1 MASILAVA
9 MVVYVGEAICIAVYQ
24 HQQNRLRVMMRGAL
38 VGLVFN
44 KTLQSQSNN
53 HDRGKSVT
61 LMNTDVDSLSGI
73 GRMAH
78 DIWAYFLELAIG
90 MVILTSQVGWLS
102 PVPLVIIV
110 FCSRV
115 SKYVAQHIHGR
126 QKEWNAATQNR
137 LSMITAFLGSIKT
150 IKLLG
155 ISGSIAEYVASLRS
169 TEIERAKSVRWI
181 MVGYNASANFLGIF
195 TPAITMI
202 LYRVLSQSHHSTIDA
217 ETAFTTI
224 AVLSMVIHPANM
236 IMTIIPRVVATFA
249 SFERLQNY
257 LLEAPRQ
264 DQRVVLEDKPER
276 LLPHGNTA
284 AAISLE
290 EVTVE
295 ADKTSAPALDRVT
308 LEVERSSLVI
318 CAGPTGAGKT
328 VLAKAILG
336 EVAISH
342 GTVKTASRRIG
353 YCDQTPWLP
362 NGSIRDVIY
371 LNQLPMGDST
381 EIGSRGLN
389 LSGGQKQRMALARML
404 YDECD
409 IVILDDPFSSLDGRT
424 EDQVINNLF
433 GPEGIFHTRRSTVF
447 WITNA
452 TNHFKLA
459 DSVVILENSRI
470 KEHGHWSVL
479 DSLPDASGKV
489 MSDDSHEP
497 GQVDAETSQ
506 LDAQKK
512 KAKELDTRLDL
523 NRKTGN
529 LSLYGYYF
537 KSAGL
542 FNAIFMIGCTATYSF
557 FITFPHYWLKR
568 WTEADQN
575 VEWLYMMVYGLL
587 ALFAWVATNG
597 TMWSTFML
605 VTPRSGLFLHSKAPL
620 SFFATTD
627 IGVILNRFSQDI
639 QLVDRDLPGAFQSLS
654 NQIFKLLV
662 QVSLLLAVQKLL
674 LLTIPLCFVV
684 ICLVARVYFRTSRQV
699 RIEELA
705 SRSAVFSQIVETVEG
720 LITIRAFRWQSR
732 CQSHFDRALDGS
744 QGPLYLLSS
753 LQRWLNLVL
762 DLMVAA
768 ISVTIIALALFL
780 RSTTTGAAVGVAL
793 NIILVTNTT
802 IVRLVESWADFEV
815 SLGAIERLKTLDEG
829 IRKEDRPGEDNIPE
843 TSWPQRG
850 GIVIDHVTAAY
861 NGRSASLRNISLT
874 IKAGQKV
881 VVGKSTLLLSL
892 LRLVE
897 ITGDISVDGVDLSRI
912 SRAAIREQCFITVP
926 QDPML
931 LPDTPLRFSLDP
943 SGKAEIS
950 QIVDALQKT
959 GVWSLLCESNTANV
973 AEVLD
978 RKMSELPAL
987 SVGQLQLL
995 GIARALVKKAV
1006 LGTKLK
1012 PVLLLDEATSSL
1024 DTATESLI
1032 HNLIDEEFSGQGYTV
1047 VAVAH
1052 RLGVVTGRMRP
1063 MDMVVMMADG
1073 AIRKVGGA
1081 EEVLG
1086 SDLVSSWTS

>member
-1 MASILAVA
+1 
-9 MVVYVGEAICIAVYQ
+9 
-24 HQQNRLRVMMRGAL
+24 
-38 VGLVFN
+38 
-44 KTLQSQSNN
+44 
-53 HDRGKSVT
+53 
-61 LMNTDVDSLSGI
+61 
-73 GRMAH
+73 
-78 DIWAYFLELAIG
+78 
-90 MVILTSQVGWLS
+90 
-102 PVPLVIIV
+102 
-110 FCSRV
+110 
-115 SKYVAQHIHGR
+115 
-126 QKEWNAATQNR
+126 
-137 LSMITAFLGSIKT
+137 
-150 IKLLG
+150 
-155 ISGSIAEYVASLRS
+155 
-169 TEIERAKSVRWI
+169 
-181 MVGYNASANFLGIF
+181 
-195 TPAITMI
+195 
-202 LYRVLSQSHHSTIDA
+202 
-217 ETAFTTI
+217 
-224 AVLSMVIHPANM
+224 
-236 IMTIIPRVVATFA
+236 
-249 SFERLQNY
+249 
-257 LLEAPRQ
+257 
-264 DQRVVLEDKPER
+264 
-276 LLPHGNTA
+276 
-284 AAISLE
+284 
-290 EVTVE
+290 
-295 ADKTSAPALDRVT
+295 
-308 LEVERSSLVI
+308 
-318 CAGPTGAGKT
+318 
-328 VLAKAILG
+328 
-336 EVAISH
+336 
-342 GTVKTASRRIG
+342 
-353 YCDQTPWLP
+353 
-362 NGSIRDVIY
+362 
-371 LNQLPMGDST
+371 
-381 EIGSRGLN
+381 
-389 LSGGQKQRMALARML
+389 ML

-409 IVILDDPFSSLDGRT
+409 IVILDNPFSSLGGRT

-433 GPEGIFHTRRSTVF
+433 GPEGIFRTRRSTVF

-452 TNHFKLA
+452 THHFKLA

-489 MSDDSHEP
+489 MSDDFHES
-497 GQVDAETSQ
+497 GQVDAEASQ

-529 LSLYGYYF
+529 LSLYAYYF

-597 TMWSTFML
+597 TMC
-605 VTPRSGLFLHSKAPL
+605 
-620 SFFATTD
+620 
-627 IGVILNRFSQDI
+627 FSQDI
-639 QLVDRDLPGAFQSLS
+639 QLVDRDLPAAFQSLS

-662 QVSLLLAVQKLL
+662 QVALLLAVQKLL

-699 RIEELA
+699 RIEELV

-762 DLMVAA
+762 DLMIAT
-768 ISVTIIALALFL
+768 ISVTIIVLALFL
-780 RSTTTGAAVGVAL
+780 RSTTTGAAVGIAL

-815 SLGAIERLKTLDEG
+815 SLGAIERLKTLDEE
-829 IRKEDRPGEDNIPE
+829 IQKEDRPGEDNIPE

-850 GIVIDHVTAAY
+850 EIVIDHVTAAY

-874 IKAGQKV
+874 IKASQKV
-881 VVGKSTLLLSL
+881 VVGNSTLLLSL

-931 LPDTPLRFSLDP
+931 LPDTPLHFSLDP
-943 SGKAEIS
+943 SGKAETS
-950 QIVDALQKT
+950 QIVVALQKT
-959 GVWSLLCESNTANV
+959 GVWSLLCESNAANV

-1032 HNLIDEEFSGQGYTV
+1032 HNLIDEEFFGQGYTV

-1052 RLGVVTGRMRP
+1052 RLGVVTGRIRP

-1073 AIRKVGGA
+1073 AMRKVGGA

-1086 SDLVSSWTS
+1086 SDFVSPWTS